1 MRPELV
7 SIVMPAYNCSAYI
20 GETIDSVLKQ
30 SYPYW
35 ELIVVDD
42 CSSDNTKEIV
52 SEYVE
57 RDSRIRYFLLDKRSG
72 VVAARTKATDEA
84 RGKYIAFLDSDD
96 LWHPEK
102 LKKQISFMQDNG
114 YAFTCTSYE
123 KVNEKGESLGKIIHS
138 VPMADYNRVLLDCPI
153 GNSTVI
159 YDTEK
164 LGKCRGPN
172 IKRRNDYALWLR
184 ILHREP
190 YVYGLSDVLMK
201 YRVRAGSISSKKI
214 PLIRYHWILYRDIEK
229 LGVVRSVFHI
239 VYWCIIKVLKIK

>member
-20 GETIDSVLKQ
+20 GETIESVLKQ

-42 CSSDNTKEIV
+42 CSSDNTRDVV
-52 SEYVE
+52 SQYMKK
-57 RDSRIRYFLLDKRSG
+57 DSRIRYFLLEKRSG
-72 VVAARTKATDEA
+72 VVVARTKATDEA
-84 RGKYIAFLDSDD
+84 KGKYIAFLDSDD
-96 LWHPEK
+96 LWYPEK
-102 LKKQISFMQDNG
+102 LKKQICFMQENG

-123 KVNEKGESLGKIIHS
+123 KVNERGEPLGKIIHS
-138 VPMADYNRVLLDCPI
+138 VPRADYNRVLLDCPI

-172 IKRRNDYALWLR
+172 IRCRNDYALWLR

-190 YVYGLSDVLMK
+190 YVYGLPNVLMQ
-201 YRVRAGSISSKKI
+201 YRIREGSISSKKI
-214 PLIRYHWILYRDIEK
+214 PLIWYHWILYRDIEK
-229 LGVVRSVFHI
+229 LGIIRSVFHI
-239 VYWCIIKVLKIK
+239 MYFCIIKLLKIK

>member
-7 SIVMPAYNCSAYI
+7 SIVMPAYNCSDYI
-20 GETIDSVLKQ
+20 GETIESVLKQ

-42 CSSDNTKEIV
+42 CSSDNTLEIV
-52 SEYVE
+52 SEYMKG
-57 RDSRIRYFLLDKRSG
+57 DSRIRCFSFNKRSG
-72 VVAARTKATDEA
+72 VVAARTKATYEA

-102 LKKQISFMQDNG
+102 LKKQISFMREND

-123 KVNEKGESLGKIIHS
+123 KVNENGESLGKIIHS
-138 VPMADYNRVLLDCPI
+138 VPKADYNRVLLDCPI

-159 YDTEK
+159 YDAER
-164 LGKCRGPN
+164 LGKCYGPS

-184 ILHREP
+184 ILHRES
-190 YVYGLSDVLMK
+190 YVYGIPTVLMR
-201 YRVRAGSISSKKI
+201 YRVRKGSISSRKI

-229 LGVVRSVFHI
+229 LGIFRSLFHI
-239 VYWCIIKVLKIK
+239 MYWCTIKILGIK

>member
-20 GETIDSVLKQ
+20 GETIESVLKQ

-42 CSSDNTKEIV
+42 CSSDNTGDIV
-52 SEYVE
+52 SQYMKD
-57 RDSRIRYFLLDKRSG
+57 DSRIRYFLLEKRSG

-96 LWHPEK
+96 LWYPEK
-102 LKKQISFMQDNG
+102 LNRQISFMQENG

-123 KVNEKGESLGKIIHS
+123 KVNEEGEPLGKIIYS
-138 VPMADYNRVLLDCPI
+138 VPRADYNRVLLDCPI

-190 YVYGLSDVLMK
+190 CIYGLPDILMQ

-229 LGVVRSVFHI
+229 LGVFQSIFHI
-239 VYWCIIKVLKIK
+239 MYWGVIKLLKIK

>member
-20 GETIDSVLKQ
+20 GETIESVLKQ

-42 CSSDNTKEIV
+42 CSSDNTREIV
-52 SEYVE
+52 SEYMKK
-57 RDSRIRYFLLDKRSG
+57 DSRIRLFFFDTRSG

-96 LWHPEK
+96 LWYPEK
-102 LKKQISFMQDNG
+102 LSKQINFMQSNG

-123 KVNEKGESLGKIIHS
+123 KIDESGEPLGKIIHC
-138 VPMADYNRVLLDCPI
+138 VPKANYNRVLLDCPV
-153 GNSTVI
+153 GNSTVV
-159 YDTEK
+159 YDTER
-164 LGKCRGPN
+164 LGKCYGPD

-184 ILHREP
+184 ILHREA
-190 YVYGLSDVLMK
+190 YVYGIQTVLMK
-201 YRVRAGSISSKKI
+201 YRVRRGSISSKKF

-229 LGVVRSVFHI
+229 IGIFRSFFHI
-239 VYWCIIKVLKIK
+239 AYWCTIKTLRIK

>member
-7 SIVMPAYNCSAYI
+7 SIVMPAYNCGAYI

-52 SEYVE
+52 FDYMKN
-57 RDSRIRYFLLDKRSG
+57 DSRIHYHCLAKRSG
-72 VVAARTKATDEA
+72 VVEARTKATNEA

-96 LWHPEK
+96 VWYPEK
-102 LKKQISFMQDNG
+102 LKKQIGFMQDNNF
-114 YAFTCTSYE
+114 AFSCTSYE
-123 KVNEKGESLGKIIHS
+123 KIDEEGKPLGKIIRS
-138 VPMADYNRVLLDCPI
+138 VPKADYNRVLLDNPI

-159 YDTEK
+159 YNAEK
-164 LGKCRGPN
+164 LGKCYGPN

-190 YVYGLSDVLMK
+190 YVYGLPDVLMQ
-201 YRVRAGSISSKKI
+201 YRVRVGSISSKKV

-229 LGVVRSVFHI
+229 LNIFRSIFHI
-239 VYWCIIKVLKIK
+239 CFWCVIKILRLK

>member
-20 GETIDSVLKQ
+20 GETIESVLRQ

-42 CSSDNTKEIV
+42 CSSDNTRDIV
-52 SEYVE
+52 AQYMKK
-57 RDSRIRYFLLDKRSG
+57 DSRIRYFLLEKRSG
-72 VVAARTKATDEA
+72 VVVARTKATDEA

-96 LWHPEK
+96 LWYPEK
-102 LKKQISFMQDNG
+102 LKKQISFMQENG

-123 KVNEKGESLGKIIHS
+123 KVNEKGEPLGKIIRS
-138 VPMADYNRVLLDCPI
+138 VPRADYDRVLLDCPI

-190 YVYGLSDVLMK
+190 FVYGLPNILMQ
-201 YRVRAGSISSKKI
+201 YRVRAGSISSNKI

-229 LGVVRSVFHI
+229 LSVFRSIFHI
-239 VYWCIIKVLKIK
+239 AYWCLIKILKIK

>member
-20 GETIDSVLKQ
+20 GETIESVLKQ

-35 ELIVVDD
+35 ELIIVDD
-42 CSSDNTKEIV
+42 CSSDNTRDIVLQYMKENA
-52 SEYVE
+52 
-57 RDSRIRYFLLDKRSG
+57 RIRYFLLEKRSG

-96 LWHPEK
+96 LWYPEK
-102 LKKQISFMQDNG
+102 LKKQICFMQENG

-123 KVNEKGESLGKIIHS
+123 KVNEKGEPLRKIIHS
-138 VPMADYNRVLLDCPI
+138 VPKADYNRVLLDCPI

-190 YVYGLSDVLMK
+190 YVYGLPDILMQ

-229 LGVVRSVFHI
+229 LGIFRSLFHI
-239 VYWCIIKVLKIK
+239 AYWCTIKILKIK